1 MKNGFTIVLVLLGIF
16 FAYRYFQEPASEEMR
31 MVQEIADRFQ
41 EAVKQFRQAGRGAAI
56 GGIDTSAGAG
66 DAIERI
72 EDLRLELSELRDA
85 LEEEDALSKADD
97 LMERI
102 RAFQRQAGG

>member
-1 MKNGFTIVLVLLGIF
+1 MKKGFTFLLVLLGIF
-16 FAYRYFQEPASEEMR
+16 FAYRYFQEPASEETR

-72 EDLRLELSELRDA
+72 EDLRLELRELRES
-85 LEEEDALSKADD
+85 LQEEDALRKADD

-102 RAFQRQAGG
+102 RAFQRQSG

>member
-1 MKNGFTIVLVLLGIF
+1 MKKGFTLILILVGV
-16 FAYRYFQEPASEEMR
+16 FAAYKYLQEPASEEVR
-31 MVQEIADRFQ
+31 MVREIADRFQ

-72 EDLRLELSELRDA
+72 ENIRQELSELRETLQERDA
-85 LEEEDALSKADD
+85 LDKADD

-102 RAFQRQAGG
+102 RAFQRQSG